1 LLGSWF
7 KQGAIRLSIGHT
19 VGTGF
24 NMTYTLKVEQNE
36 LTGEYYFILPELLL
50 KEMNW
55 RTGDNIEWVNNK
67 DGTFTLKKV

>member
-1 LLGSWF
+1 
-7 KQGAIRLSIGHT
+7 
-19 VGTGF
+19 
-24 NMTYTLKVEQNE
+24 MTYTLKVEQNE

>member
-1 LLGSWF
+1 MLRFWF
-7 KQGAIRLSIGHT
+7 KQGAIRLSIGHI

-36 LTGEYYFILPELLL
+36 LTGEYYFILPEFLL

-55 RTGDNIEWVNNK
+55 KTGDNIEWVNNK
-67 DGTFTLKKV
+67 NGTFTLKKV